1 MDHLLHDIYP
11 LTQQILDRY
20 DAQYLNSCSVET
32 EGFEARLGVQNSWF
46 LQNMSLEPKNGP
58 TPMRRAKSLEDMQ
71 FHLWTLWEAMATHR
85 PALFVAYMDWV
96 KTTLTS
102 YGLDLDDILASI
114 AAMRDVL
121 AESLP
126 ASEATTACDYV
137 DAALQQLALPDAS
150 PHVDSFLKP
159 DAPLAD
165 LAQQVL
171 RALLYGDRRLAIQL
185 VQTEALTKQ
194 NVKDIYLYVLQPV
207 QREVG
212 RLWQMRQFSVAM
224 EHYCSETTQLMMSQ
238 LYPFLLAAPPHGHVL
253 VATCVSR
260 EQHGIGM
267 RMVADFFE
275 MAGWESYYL
284 GVNTPTNSVLQTVI
298 ERQAD
303 VLAISTT
310 MTFHLGLVRELI
322 AAARNTST
330 IARTK
335 ILVGGGPFNLV
346 PDLWKEIG
354 ADGYGRDAIEAVHV
368 AGQLVS
374 A

>member
-1 MDHLLHDIYP
+1 
-11 LTQQILDRY
+11 
-20 DAQYLNSCSVET
+20 
-32 EGFEARLGVQNSWF
+32 
-46 LQNMSLEPKNGP
+46 
-58 TPMRRAKSLEDMQ
+58 
-71 FHLWTLWEAMATHR
+71 
-85 PALFVAYMDWV
+85 
-96 KTTLTS
+96 
-102 YGLDLDDILASI
+102 
-114 AAMRDVL
+114 
-121 AESLP
+121 
-126 ASEATTACDYV
+126 
-137 DAALQQLALPDAS
+137 
-150 PHVDSFLKP
+150 
-159 DAPLAD
+159 
-165 LAQQVL
+165 
-171 RALLYGDRRLAIQL
+171 
-185 VQTEALTKQ
+185 
-194 NVKDIYLYVLQPV
+194 
-207 QREVG
+207 
-212 RLWQMRQFSVAM
+212 
-224 EHYCSETTQLMMSQ
+224 MMSQ

>member
-11 LTQQILDRY
+11 LTEKILDRY
-20 DAQYLNSCSVET
+20 DAQH
-32 EGFEARLGVQNSWF
+32 LG
-46 LQNMSLEPKNGP
+46 PACGT
-58 TPMRRAKSLEDMQ
+58 TPVRRAKSLEDMQ
-71 FHLWTLWEAMATHR
+71 YHLWTLWEAMATHR
-85 PALFVAYMDWV
+85 PALFASYMDWV
-96 KTTLTS
+96 KTTLTN
-102 YGLDLDDILASI
+102 YGLDLGDILASI
-114 AAMRDVL
+114 EAMRDVL
-121 AESLP
+121 ADSLP
-126 ASEATTACDYV
+126 EPQATTAREYV
-137 DAALQQLALPDAS
+137 DAALHQLALPGAA
-150 PHVDSFLKP
+150 PHIDSFLTP

-165 LAQQVL
+165 LAQEVL
-171 RALLYGDRRLAIQL
+171 HALLYGDRRLAIQL
-185 VQTEALTKQ
+185 VQTEALTNK

-212 RLWQMRQFSVAM
+212 RLWQMRQLSVAM

-238 LYPFLLAAPPHGHVL
+238 LYPFLLTASPHGHVL
-253 VATCVSR
+253 VATSVSR

-284 GVNTPTNSVLQTVI
+284 GVNTPADSILQTVI

-303 VLAISTT
+303 VLAISAT
-310 MTFHLGLVRELI
+310 MTFHVGLVRELI

-330 IARTK
+330 IAGTK

-354 ADGYGRDAIEAVHV
+354 ADGYGRDAIEAVQV
-368 AGQLVS
+368 AGQLVTN
-374 A
+374 

>member
-20 DAQYLNSCSVET
+20 DAQYLGSKSN
-32 EGFEARLGVQNSWF
+32 
-46 LQNMSLEPKNGP
+46 P

-71 FHLWTLWEAMATHR
+71 YHLWTLWEAMATHR
-85 PALFVAYMDWV
+85 PALFASYMDWV

-150 PHVDSFLKP
+150 PYIDSFLTR

-212 RLWQMRQFSVAM
+212 RLWQMRQLSVAM

-238 LYPFLLAAPPHGHVL
+238 LYPFLLAAPPHGHV
-253 VATCVSR
+253 VVGTCVSR
-260 EQHGIGM
+260 EQNGIGM
-267 RMVADFFE
+267 RMVR
-275 MAGWESYYL
+275 S
-284 GVNTPTNSVLQTVI
+284 GV
-298 ERQAD
+298 
-303 VLAISTT
+303 
-310 MTFHLGLVRELI
+310 M
-322 AAARNTST
+322 
-330 IARTK
+330 
-335 ILVGGGPFNLV
+335 
-346 PDLWKEIG
+346 
-354 ADGYGRDAIEAVHV
+354 V
-368 AGQLVS
+368 ATR
-374 A
+374 